1 MKEGYTIKLLQSIFL
16 GSTIFSM
23 YGLVVTALFYLD
35 SMYYYWFPSP
45 YEVLS
50 LMILMVSLYNL
61 YQLKKQ

>member
-35 SMYYYWFPSP
+35 SMYYWLPSP